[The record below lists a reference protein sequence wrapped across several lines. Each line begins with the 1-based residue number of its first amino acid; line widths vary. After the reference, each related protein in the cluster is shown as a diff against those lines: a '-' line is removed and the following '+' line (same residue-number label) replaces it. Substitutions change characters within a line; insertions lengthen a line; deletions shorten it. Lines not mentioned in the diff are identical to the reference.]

1 MAKPAKTRIK
11 TSAQIAAQ
19 SKDDVIA
26 YIREMGDVSR
36 EVKRLEATMNDGIAA
51 LQQQYAD
58 QSAPHNQRLE
68 ELQNAVQLWCEAN
81 RDALTDNGR
90 VKFADLVTG
99 IVKWRNNPPSVR
111 ITGVDAVIAL
121 LNADPELARFIRT
134 KEEINKDAVLN
145 ERALFDQGQ
154 VPGLKIVEG
163 KEYFVIEPHDQ
174 ELSGV

>member
-11 TSAQIAAQ
+11 TTAQIAAQ

-26 YIREMGDVSR
+26 FIREMGDVSR

-58 QSAPHNQRLE
+58 QSAPHNQRLD
-68 ELQNAVQLWCEAN
+68 ELQNAVQLWCE
-81 RDALTDNGR
+81 
-90 VKFADLVTG
+90 DLVTG

-121 LNADPELARFIRT
+121 LNADPELVRFIRT

-145 ERALFDQGQ
+145 ERVLFDQGQ

-163 KEYFVIEPHDQ
+163 KEFFVIEPHDQ